1 MVTTTSKAF
10 RASFSSVLA
19 MAVMACQVV
28 FAADQHRLELKDI
41 PKLVGASELTQASDV
56 AISPDG
62 KWVAYTVTSKSLV
75 TNETKQR
82 LWLQPFEGGNAT
94 QIGSADADNSGPSWS
109 PDSSRLLFYSAS
121 SGHTSVAIWNVAERE
136 THVTNIAP
144 QLPAQW
150 LPDSTR
156 FVVGISGEKQDQA
169 QSSDQKSSTPVL
181 FTTADTNLRLPGGH
195 YLGLFPMNRWGT
207 DSLSFAIVDARSVTG
222 RTVARNLDTRLSEYQ
237 ISPDGSKLLYTVTKG
252 EFDYDGNNRDV
263 YDINVLNLQDGST
276 TVVAEDLLGFRG
288 VSPVWSH
295 NGRMLAVVGGTVHD
309 DAESLPLG
317 SRMFKRP
324 SHCYVI
330 DLGWPTKLR
339 AVGQRSF
346 SRHFPPIW
354 ANDDTSIYEIAHRN
368 ETRTPA
374 KIIKLNVATGATE
387 TALSMPPNTLE
398 FEIAKGEQDNLY
410 ITDLNKGGENA
421 QVLAFNL
428 RSHQLTPIIEAKQAI
443 NLLNISAAGTHFA
456 YLTVDSSHPANLW
469 ISERS
474 TGKPHQLTHFDLS
487 EEQQKKIG
495 ETRSVSWEFNGKT
508 LYGTIWLPANYREGQ
523 RCPTIVDVYPGSQ
536 ASGMR
541 NVFRG
546 DPFSDDLVWQAF
558 SARGYAVFWPDF
570 DLTVGEGPHEI
581 AAQVLPGLDK
591 IVAMGIADPERLAV
605 HGRSWG
611 GYSTYALITE
621 TQRFKA
627 AIPSVGYSNAFT
639 AYGELDDNSSPYV
652 LGLLENDDFGVSPWQ
667 NRDLYI
673 KNSPYFNFEK
683 VTTPVLI
690 QYGEKDR
697 TFAWTSREAFVALR
711 RLGKTATL
719 LGYPDEGHGVY
730 KPENQVDFTNRALD
744 WFDQYLKPNEE
755 RRAAR

>member
-1 MVTTTSKAF
+1 M
-10 RASFSSVLA
+10 LA

-309 DAESLPLG
+309 DAESVPLG

-410 ITDLNKGGENA
+410 ITDLSKGGENA

-428 RSHQLTPIIEAKQAI
+428 RSHQLTPIIE
-443 NLLNISAAGTHFA
+443 
-456 YLTVDSSHPANLW
+456 
-469 ISERS
+469 
-474 TGKPHQLTHFDLS
+474 
-487 EEQQKKIG
+487 
-495 ETRSVSWEFNGKT
+495 
-508 LYGTIWLPANYREGQ
+508 
-523 RCPTIVDVYPGSQ
+523 
-536 ASGMR
+536 
-541 NVFRG
+541 
-546 DPFSDDLVWQAF
+546 
-558 SARGYAVFWPDF
+558 
-570 DLTVGEGPHEI
+570 
-581 AAQVLPGLDK
+581 
-591 IVAMGIADPERLAV
+591 
-605 HGRSWG
+605 
-611 GYSTYALITE
+611 
-621 TQRFKA
+621 
-627 AIPSVGYSNAFT
+627 
-639 AYGELDDNSSPYV
+639 
-652 LGLLENDDFGVSPWQ
+652 
-667 NRDLYI
+667 
-673 KNSPYFNFEK
+673 
-683 VTTPVLI
+683 
-690 QYGEKDR
+690 
-697 TFAWTSREAFVALR
+697 
-711 RLGKTATL
+711 
-719 LGYPDEGHGVY
+719 
-730 KPENQVDFTNRALD
+730 
-744 WFDQYLKPNEE
+744 
-755 RRAAR
+755 